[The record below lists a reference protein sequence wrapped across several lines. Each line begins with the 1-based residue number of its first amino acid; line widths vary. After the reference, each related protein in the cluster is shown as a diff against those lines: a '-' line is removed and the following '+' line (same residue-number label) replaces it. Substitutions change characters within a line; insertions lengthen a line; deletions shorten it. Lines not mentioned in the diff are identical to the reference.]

1 MSSVDFLYQ
10 GIINAFELIIHLNPY
25 ILSVTGV
32 SIKVSGS
39 ATIFA
44 TITAIPLA
52 FVLAF
57 LNFRGKQA
65 LITLVNTGMGLPSV
79 FVGLFIF
86 LMIVPA
92 GPFGFLGIFFT
103 QQAMILAQYILIT
116 PVISG
121 IALAAIKAV
130 PLSITETVYTLG
142 GDERDAMVAIVKEAR
157 FGIITA
163 ILGGLGRALAEVGA
177 VLIVGGNIAETGS
190 IGGIGEGISRT
201 RTLTSAITLETGK
214 ADFSTAIAL
223 GIILISIVLCVN
235 LVANFIQRRD

>member
-10 GIINAFELIIHLNPY
+10 GIINAFLLIIHLNPY
-25 ILSVTGV
+25 IMSVTGV

-39 ATIFA
+39 ATILA
-44 TITAIPLA
+44 TLTAIPLA
-52 FVLAF
+52 FALAF

-116 PVISG
+116 PVICG
-121 IALAAIKAV
+121 ISLAAIKAV
-130 PLSITETVYTLG
+130 PHPIIETVYTLG
-142 GDERDAMVAIVKEAR
+142 GNERDAMVAILKEAK

-163 ILGGLGRALAEVGA
+163 VLGGLGRALAEVGA

-223 GIILISIVLCVN
+223 GIILISVVLSVN
-235 LVANFIQRRD
+235 LVANFIQKRD